1 MTITPA
7 ALTRVSG
14 VAAIGAGLAFVGVQ
28 INHPPLDA
36 TTIPTTE
43 VVVRNSLKIVMS
55 VLALAGITGMY
66 VSRIRRNGLLGM
78 VGYVVLAI
86 GYLLILCTSFVA
98 AYVLPGIA
106 ASDSAYVN
114 SVLTAANGG
123 AITSEIG
130 ALGVAIQL
138 QNLAYLAGGVL
149 FGIALLRA
157 GVLVRWGAV
166 LLALGGLV
174 SIALSMLP
182 DAFHRLLA
190 FPNGIAMI
198 ALGYSLWRTAR
209 ISTRTAGVAGD
220 QSLTTAGA
228 Q

>member
-1 MTITPA
+1 MA
-7 ALTRVSG
+7 
-14 VAAIGAGLAFVGVQ
+14 
-28 INHPPLDA
+28 
-36 TTIPTTE
+36 
-43 VVVRNSLKIVMS
+43 

-66 VSRIRRNGLLGM
+66 VSQVRRSGLLGL
-78 VGYVVLAI
+78 VGYVVLAL
-86 GYLLILCTSFVA
+86 GYLTILCTSFLA
-98 AYVLPGIA
+98 ACVLPSIA
-106 ASDSAYVN
+106 DRNPSYVN
-114 SVLTAANGG
+114 SVLTAADGG

-138 QNLAYLAGGVL
+138 QNITYLAGGVL
-149 FGIALLRA
+149 LGIALLRA

-166 LLALGGLV
+166 LLAVGGPV

-209 ISTRTAGVAGD
+209 ATTSAARAAAH
-220 QSLTTAGA
+220 QSVMTSAGA
-228 Q
+228 R